1 MDGVLGA
8 PAGRVDHANMHASV
22 VVGNHVY
29 FVSLGDD
36 LIAQFSILDGGQ
48 LEPLGEPVVRWSKGS
63 GPRHLTAS
71 PDGTNV
77 YLITEFSG
85 EVVRFARDP
94 RSGRLTPAES
104 VLVHDPSAGLA
115 HSRYG
120 ADPLEEHLIWCAD
133 VWTAGGGRWVLGTE
147 RTVSTVATVAVDEA
161 GRLGDVVALTRTEE
175 QPRGMAVSP
184 DGSLVVVVG
193 ERSGHASLYEMGSD
207 GSLAL
212 LDRAE
217 TGDGPNW
224 VRFV

>member
-1 MDGVLGA
+1 MTRLA
-8 PAGRVDHANMHASV
+8 MLLAAAALPAGPALAEKI
-22 VVGNHVY
+22 
-29 FVSLGDD
+29 FVSNEKGNTVTV
-36 LIAQFSILDGGQ
+36 LDGETHEVIHTIEGMQ
-48 LEPLGEPVVRWSKGS
+48 R
-63 GPRHLTAS
+63 PRGITAS